1 MEQST
6 INKLQKALLI
16 IVAIGL
22 IPIALS
28 YGLIPDKSMS
38 YLYEITDLQL
48 NQIHIF
54 RAIMCLYLALIVF
67 WLIGAFNIN
76 LRQAALY
83 SLVVFMFGL
92 AAGRII
98 SLFVDGI
105 PNWLLLVYLLLEL
118 GFGAIGYVLI
128 KKSASR
134 EAR

>member
-16 IVAIGL
+16 LVAIGL

-28 YGLIPDKSMS
+28 YGLIPNKSMS
-38 YLYEITDLQL
+38 YLYEINDLQL

-54 RAIMCLYLALIVF
+54 RAIMCLYLALIIF
-67 WLIGAFNIN
+67 WFIGAFNIN

-98 SLFVDGI
+98 SLIVDGI
-105 PNWLLLVYLLLEL
+105 PNWLLLVYLVLEL
-118 GFGAIGYVLI
+118 GFGVIGYVLI
-128 KKSASR
+128 KKSKFS
-134 EAR
+134 

>member
-1 MEQST
+1 MEQLT

-28 YGLIPDKSMS
+28 YGLIPNKSMS

-54 RAIMCLYLALIVF
+54 RAIMCLYLALVVF
-67 WLIGAFNIN
+67 WLIGAFNIR

-92 AAGRII
+92 AAGRIL
-98 SLFVDGI
+98 SLLLDGI
-105 PNWLLLVYLLLEL
+105 PHWLLIVYLFLEL
-118 GFGAIGYVLI
+118 LFGILGCILVRKTANN
-128 KKSASR
+128 
-134 EAR
+134 

>member
-16 IVAIGL
+16 LVAIGL

-54 RAIMCLYLALIVF
+54 RAIMCLYLALVVF
-67 WLIGAFNIN
+67 WLIGAFNIR

-92 AAGRII
+92 AAGRIL
-98 SLFVDGI
+98 SLLLDGI
-105 PNWLLLVYLLLEL
+105 PHWLLIVYLFLEL
-118 GFGAIGYVLI
+118 LFGILGCILVRKTANN
-128 KKSASR
+128 
-134 EAR
+134 

>member
-16 IVAIGL
+16 LVAIGL

-28 YGLIPDKSMS
+28 YGLIPNKSMS

-67 WLIGAFNIN
+67 WFIGAFNIN

-98 SLFVDGI
+98 SIIVDGI
-105 PNWLLLVYLLLEL
+105 PNWLLLLYLFLEL
-118 GFGAIGYVLI
+118 LFGILGCILVRKTANN
-128 KKSASR
+128 
-134 EAR
+134 

>member
-1 MEQST
+1 MGQST
-6 INKLQKALLI
+6 INKLQKVLLI
-16 IVAIGL
+16 LVAIGL

-28 YGLIPDKSMS
+28 YGLIPNKSMS

-67 WLIGAFNIN
+67 WFIGAFNIN

-98 SLFVDGI
+98 SLIVDGT
-105 PNWLLLVYLLLEL
+105 PNWLLLVYLFLEL
-118 GFGAIGYVLI
+118 LFGILGCILVRKTANN
-128 KKSASR
+128 
-134 EAR
+134 

>member
-16 IVAIGL
+16 LVAVGL

-28 YGLIPDKSMS
+28 YGLIPNKSMS

-67 WLIGAFNIN
+67 WFIGAFNIK

-98 SLFVDGI
+98 SLIVDGI

-118 GFGAIGYVLI
+118 GFGIIGYVLI
-128 KKSASR
+128 KKSASS
-134 EAR
+134 

>member
-6 INKLQKALLI
+6 INKLQKTLLI

-105 PNWLLLVYLLLEL
+105 PNWLLLVYLFLEL
-118 GFGAIGYVLI
+118 LFGILGCILVRKTA
-128 KKSASR
+128 K
-134 EAR
+134 